1 MRKILLLILLLASFN
16 VSALSVNLS
25 WVPPVEREPAPGQL
39 TGVPITEAELA
50 GYNVYYTDTQTG
62 DYQKSVFVPGG
73 STRSYKLVMSGAI
86 QYFVVVTAIDTEGR
100 ESVYSA
106 EVSKVFSRPNK
117 PVFKFGANRTPNY
130 TVTASITW

>member
-16 VSALSVNLS
+16 VSALTVNLG
-25 WVPPVEREPAPGQL
+25 WVPPVFREDD
-39 TGVPITEAELA
+39 TPITEAELA

-62 DYQKSVFVPGG
+62 DYQKTVFVPGG
-73 STRSYKLVMSGAI
+73 STRSYKLQMSGAI
-86 QYFVVVTAIDTEGR
+86 KYFVVVTAIDTEGR
-100 ESVYSA
+100 ESVYSH
-106 EVSKVFSRPNK
+106 EVSKEFSRPNK